1 MQDKKPFWE
10 TKIGKIIGGAKE
22 ILPNNGVL
30 GVLKNL
36 IDTDEVLTPQE
47 KEEAHKQLIEAYK
60 AEVNDRDSARKRE
73 VEVSKTKKFD
83 FMFNL
88 TGFISLMAFA
98 YIVYAITNMEIPESN
113 SEVWIHLIGVTEG
126 VMLSIVGYYFGSAM
140 KQNK

>member
-1 MQDKKPFWE
+1 MQDKKPFNE
-10 TKIGKIIGGAKE
+10 TAIGKILQGAKG